1 MKKRSLL
8 AAVMMVAAL
17 GASVYGCAAAPAEE
31 PAESAASTSAAA
43 GAEGGIS
50 GDLNMVVTWQDYEAN
65 ALQDL
70 ATAFMEKYPDTN
82 IVVENLASNSDEI
95 IASRDAAGNLPDIF
109 PVFNLGPDAL
119 GSWVDSGKIAD
130 ISSMDMFQALP
141 EDVKTSLT
149 DDSGA
154 AYAMMMDLTG
164 YVLMWNTELFEQ
176 AGITEAPT
184 TLSAV
189 TDAVEKLNAAGIQ
202 PFALGAKDGWTIS
215 NCFWRPG
222 LDYAFPAEWNA
233 EMNAGEASFTDYGY
247 ELFPLM
253 DLVFANADGEDLL
266 DVDSATAYTQFGTG
280 EAAMIVQG
288 PWAMDYVVQN
298 IDPEFESKVDSCP
311 IPWGDDIEA
320 NKQFLM
326 QRTGFVFSADANL
339 DLANAF
345 LDFWANDPEGQ
356 EIMAPYLV
364 SATYYENL
372 PVSDDPISVNMQ
384 EELAAGH
391 TIFDFQDN
399 NRSSE
404 WFMTDWTLLQEYAAG
419 RMTQDEVLQAMDDA
433 MVEFATIDSAGA
445 EEATSEAASEMTSEA
460 TSEAT
465 SEVASEMTSEAA
477 SEAA

>member
-1 MKKRSLL
+1 MKKLSIFL
-8 AAVMMVAAL
+8 AALML
-17 GASVYGCAAAPAEE
+17 GAFATSCASAPAEE
-31 PAESAASTSAAA
+31 PAESIAATS
-43 GAEGGIS
+43 GAEATEGGLS

-70 ATAFMEKYPDTN
+70 ATAFMAKYPDTN
-82 IVVENLASNSDEI
+82 IVVENLATNSDEI

-119 GSWVDSGKIAD
+119 GAWTESGKIAD
-130 ISSMDMFQALP
+130 ISSMEMFQALP

-149 DDSGA
+149 DEDGA

-222 LDYAFPAEWNA
+222 LDYAFPVEWNA
-233 EMNAGEASFTDYGY
+233 ELNAGEATFTEYGP

-326 QRTGFVFSADANL
+326 QRTGFIFSADANL
-339 DLANAF
+339 ELANAF

-356 EIMAPYLV
+356 EIMSPYLV

-384 EELAAGH
+384 EELAADH
-391 TIFDFQDN
+391 TVFDFQDN

-419 RMTQDEVLQAMDDA
+419 RLTQDELLQAMDDA
-433 MVEFATIDSAGA
+433 AAEIATLESTGA
-445 EEATSEAASEMTSEA
+445 EEEATSEAASEMTSEA
-460 TSEAT
+460 TSEA
-465 SEVASEMTSEAA
+465 ASEMTSEAA